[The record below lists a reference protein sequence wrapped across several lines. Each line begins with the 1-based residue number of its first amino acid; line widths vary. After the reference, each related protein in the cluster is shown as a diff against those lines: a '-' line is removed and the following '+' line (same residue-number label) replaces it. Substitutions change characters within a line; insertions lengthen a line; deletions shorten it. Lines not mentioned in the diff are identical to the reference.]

1 MSKKIYKTKYIS
13 IFVTLLLIYGG
24 LVLSIV
30 TKDQK
35 VSYIE
40 NKVLTQLPK
49 FNKKDFVSGAFAK
62 KFDKYTTEQF
72 PGRVSWIKL
81 KNNLEY
87 LLGNREF
94 NTIYVSSN
102 GRLLQKFE
110 LNKEILFKN
119 IEGINKLSY
128 ELEVDASLILIP
140 TSTEIYKEDLPG
152 YALTDCQTS
161 TFKQIEELINIEYLP
176 VLDIL
181 NKNKNK
187 DIFFKTDHHWTQLG
201 AKLAFEDI
209 FKKDIKEEPKVASNN
224 FYGTYFSKTLL
235 PHIKPDTISYYEEY
249 GDYEIDIDYNKTL
262 NNLYDHSKLA
272 TKNQY
277 QFFLAGDPGRAVIKG
292 EGVGDILILKDSFA
306 HNLIPFMAKLYN
318 EIHIIDLRYFN
329 LSLSDYVKE
338 FKLNKLFFIHNI
350 ETLNS
355 TELYKVN

>member
-209 FKKDIKEEPKVASNN
+209 FKKDIKEELIRK
-224 FYGTYFSKTLL
+224 F
-235 PHIKPDTISYYEEY
+235 HI
-249 GDYEIDIDYNKTL
+249 
-262 NNLYDHSKLA
+262 
-272 TKNQY
+272 
-277 QFFLAGDPGRAVIKG
+277 
-292 EGVGDILILKDSFA
+292 
-306 HNLIPFMAKLYN
+306 
-318 EIHIIDLRYFN
+318 
-329 LSLSDYVKE
+329 
-338 FKLNKLFFIHNI
+338 
-350 ETLNS
+350 
-355 TELYKVN
+355 